1 MTAIA
6 TQAHSLHADTRAAV
20 PTMGL
25 RLTTRGRRALAVL
38 VAAPV
43 LALGALGVLQV
54 STASAGQ
61 EAASVSYETVVVQ
74 PGETLWSIA
83 AGVAPEVDPREV
95 IADIQRLNGV
105 GGAIQPGQQ
114 LAIPAEY
121 TR

>member
-6 TQAHSLHADTRAAV
+6 TQAPA
-20 PTMGL
+20 L
-25 RLTTRGRRALAVL
+25 RITARGRRALAIV

-43 LALGALGVLQV
+43 LALGALGVLQAT
-54 STASAGQ
+54 TAIAGQ
-61 EAASVSYETVVVQ
+61 TTAEVSHETVVVQ

-83 AGVAPEVDPREV
+83 ELVAPDVDPREV
-95 IADIQRLNGV
+95 VADIQRINGI

>member
-6 TQAHSLHADTRAAV
+6 TQAPA
-20 PTMGL
+20 L
-25 RLTTRGRRALAVL
+25 RITARGRRALAIV

-43 LALGALGVLQV
+43 LALGALGVLQAT
-54 STASAGQ
+54 TAIAGQ
-61 EAASVSYETVVVQ
+61 TAAEVSHETVVVQ

-83 AGVAPEVDPREV
+83 SIVAPDDDPREV
-95 IADIQRLNGV
+95 VADIQRINGI
-105 GGAIQPGQQ
+105 GGAIQPGQE

>member
-6 TQAHSLHADTRAAV
+6 IQA
-20 PTMGL
+20 PQL
-25 RLTTRGRRALAVL
+25 RITARGRRALAIV

-43 LALGALGVLQV
+43 LVLAALGALQATTATAGLEA
-54 STASAGQ
+54 STVVHESI
-61 EAASVSYETVVVQ
+61 VVQ

-83 AGVAPEVDPREV
+83 SAVAPDADPREV
-95 IADIQRLNGV
+95 IADIQSLNDI

>member
-6 TQAHSLHADTRAAV
+6 MHVPAARSMPAV
-20 PTMGL
+20 GASRL
-25 RLTTRGRRALAVL
+25 RLTVRGRRALAVL

-43 LALGALGVLQV
+43 LALGALGVLQ
-54 STASAGQ
+54 SATATAGQ
-61 EAASVSYETVVVQ
+61 QSAPVSYETVVVQ

-83 AGVAPEVDPREV
+83 AVVAPEIDPREV
-95 IADIQRLNGV
+95 IADIQQLNGV

-114 LAIPAEY
+114 LTIPAEY

>member
-6 TQAHSLHADTRAAV
+6 MHVPAARTT
-20 PTMGL
+20 PAGAPRL
-25 RLTTRGRRALAVL
+25 RITARGRRALAVL

-43 LALGALGVLQV
+43 LALGALGVLQAA
-54 STASAGQ
+54 TATAGQ
-61 EAASVSYETVVVQ
+61 EAVAVSYETVVVQ

-83 AGVAPEVDPREV
+83 AAVAPDVDPREV
-95 IADIQRLNGV
+95 IADIQQLNGV

-114 LAIPAEY
+114 LTIPAEY

>member
-6 TQAHSLHADTRAAV
+6 TQVPAIRA
-20 PTMGL
+20 PRL
-25 RLTTRGRRALAVL
+25 RMTARGRRALAAL

-43 LALGALGVLQV
+43 LVLAALGVVQ
-54 STASAGQ
+54 ASSAIAGQ
-61 EAASVSYETVVVQ
+61 EAAPVSYESVVVQ

-83 AGVAPEVDPREV
+83 EAVAPGVDPREV
-95 IADIQRLNGV
+95 VADIQRLNAV

-114 LAIPAEY
+114 LDIPAEY